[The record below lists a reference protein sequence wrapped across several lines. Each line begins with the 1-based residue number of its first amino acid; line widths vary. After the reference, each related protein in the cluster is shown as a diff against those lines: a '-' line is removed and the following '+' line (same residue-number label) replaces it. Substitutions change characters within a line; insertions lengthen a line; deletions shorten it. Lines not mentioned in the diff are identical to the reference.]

1 MATILFSNN
10 ASTTLLA
17 TIDAA
22 ATEFTVAPGTGE
34 LFPVINPIKDEC
46 FICTLIDSQGGF
58 EIVRC
63 VARVGDRFTC
73 LRGMEGTE
81 ARAFEQGSVVELR
94 LTAEGINWVAGR
106 VGNIENRLGFSEDGN
121 SFSPTD
127 SFVLQ
132 VVNHPKFKH
141 GSTHTSAGNDSI
153 TPVSIGAAN
162 GDVSGNA
169 LNSNQW
175 GGSAIFRSTAAP
187 SAAAGKVNDVWFQY
201 FA

>member
-34 LFPVINPIKDEC
+34 LFPTINPVKDEY
-46 FICTLIDSQGGF
+46 FICTLINSQGGF
-58 EIVRC
+58 EIVK
-63 VARVGDRFTC
+63 VTSRVGDRFTC
-73 LRGMEGTE
+73 LRGTEGTS
-81 ARAFEQGSVVELR
+81 AMGFEQGSIVELR

-106 VGNIENRLGFSEDGN
+106 VGNIEDTLGFTSDGN

-132 VVNHPKFKH
+132 VINHPKFKH
-141 GSTHTSAGNDSI
+141 GSTHTSSGNDSI
-153 TPVSIGAAN
+153 TAMSIGAAK
-162 GDVSGNA
+162 GDTSGNA
-169 LNSNQW
+169 INSNQW

-187 SAAAGKVNDVWFQY
+187 GAAAGKVNDIWFQY